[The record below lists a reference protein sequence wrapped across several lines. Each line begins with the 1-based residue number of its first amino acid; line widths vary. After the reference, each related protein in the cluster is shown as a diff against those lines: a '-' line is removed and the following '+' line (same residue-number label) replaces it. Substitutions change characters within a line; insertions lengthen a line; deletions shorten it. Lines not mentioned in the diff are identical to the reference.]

1 MDGTEKPRIIQK
13 SRELI
18 FKIMKTSCLEK
29 LEKNATD
36 ISKIYGGNYSAT
48 TGTASVVIE
57 DGSTHVGQEGATIDQ
72 WGCAVLWV
80 SYGGKFYYGTAVC

>member
-1 MDGTEKPRIIQK
+1 METNW
-13 SRELI
+13 
-18 FKIMKTSCLEK
+18 FKKF
-29 LEKNATD
+29 EKNSTD
-36 ISKIYGGNYSAT
+36 ISKIYGGVVQL
-48 TGTASVVIE
+48 TGSASVVIE